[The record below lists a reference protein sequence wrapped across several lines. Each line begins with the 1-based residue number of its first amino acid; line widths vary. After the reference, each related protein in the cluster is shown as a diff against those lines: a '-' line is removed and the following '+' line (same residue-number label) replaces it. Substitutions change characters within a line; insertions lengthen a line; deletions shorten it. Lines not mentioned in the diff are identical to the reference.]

1 MTDGTFDNLNRSRGV
16 ESRLSGAVG
25 PDRGQTLQGG
35 MPPVTSIRTLSRSPA
50 VRGSPVTGCLVKKIL
65 FCLLPMATL
74 TLGEAAHSQE
84 PTPAPSILQTI
95 MPTVKDDALGNAAQG
110 NPSPSPAPS
119 DWTPPSELQQ
129 LQTVQTEPQLDG
141 TAQMPTLEVY
151 SAADTSATDAAA
163 DDKLA
168 PRVDLGG
175 PGTPKWKVVTYVSQ
189 TTTIDDNIYISNSNK
204 QSDVYFTL
212 SPGFAAGWGDFRS
225 VLLGKTSTFSDEYV
239 QTRMPLNEPTTGD
252 YAFMNYTA
260 NATHFLSH
268 DSADAVD
275 QDAEIKS
282 QWAFSK
288 TILGLNAQ
296 VQELSGPEVD
306 LGMRTRRTI
315 FTIDATA
322 NYTVSDKTSFDFDA
336 GGTVRRYA
344 SELSSSE
351 LHGQAFMNYQW
362 APKTSIGVG
371 VAAGLRQLD
380 TTPDQYYQQGLL
392 RASYNATE
400 RLSIN
405 LNGGIEVDEASGG
418 STQLNPVFGLGASYN
433 IDAQDDLGLNA
444 SRSTSSSA
452 VTTGETTETTAVNI
466 EFRRRI
472 YASFSFAFSLGYQN
486 LEFYDQALSTLART
500 DNYIF
505 LRPSVT
511 YSFAEWSQLELAYEY
526 HRDVSSQRSFDFGE
540 NVASLELNLIF

>member
-1 MTDGTFDNLNRSRGV
+1 L
-16 ESRLSGAVG
+16 
-25 PDRGQTLQGG
+25 
-35 MPPVTSIRTLSRSPA
+35 
-50 VRGSPVTGCLVKKIL
+50 L
-65 FCLLPMATL
+65 FYLLPVITL
-74 TLGEAAHSQE
+74 TLGEVAHAQAPAST
-84 PTPAPSILQTI
+84 PTPSPSLVPSM
-95 MPTVKDDALGNAAQG
+95 MPTVNDDALGNAPLG

-119 DWTPPSELQQ
+119 DWAPPSGLQQ
-129 LQTVQTEPQLDG
+129 LQSVQTETRVDG
-141 TAQMPTLEVY
+141 TGQMPTLEVHFVP
-151 SAADTSATDAAA
+151 DTSGTDAAA
-163 DDKLA
+163 DDDKLA
-168 PRVDLGG
+168 PRVELGG
-175 PGTPKWKVVTYVSQ
+175 PGTPKWKVITYISQ
-189 TTTIDDNIYISNSNK
+189 RTTIDDNIYISNSNK
-204 QSDVYFTL
+204 QSDVYFTV

-225 VLLGKTSTFSDEYV
+225 VLLGKASAFSDQYV
-239 QTRMPLNEPTTGD
+239 QTRMPLNDPTTGD

-275 QDAEIKS
+275 QDAEFEA
-282 QWAFSK
+282 QWAFAK

-296 VQELSGPEVD
+296 VQELSGPEID

-336 GGTVRRYA
+336 GGTVRKYA
-344 SELSSSE
+344 TELSSSE

-362 APKTSIGVG
+362 APKTSFGVG
-371 VAAGLRQLD
+371 VAAGLRQLE
-380 TTPDQYYQQGLL
+380 TAPDQYYQQGLL
-392 RASYNATE
+392 RATYNATE
-400 RLSIN
+400 RLSVN

-418 STQLNPVFGLGASYN
+418 STQLNPVLGLGVTYN

-466 EFRRRI
+466 EFRHRI
-472 YASFSFAFSLGYQN
+472 YSSFSFAFSLGYQN
-486 LEFYDQALSTLART
+486 VEFYDQALSTLVRT

-540 NVASLELNLIF
+540 NVASLELDLIF